1 MTYGFW
7 ILITNRFW
15 FIVQEERFLNLQVN
29 QRLLFLIEVAM
40 MAALAFLLDLAS
52 GIFFKM
58 PQGGTVS
65 LGMIPVFIMAFRRG
79 LSGGLLT
86 GLIFGFLQVAIGN
99 PSVYHPFQAFL
110 DYYLAFTVVGF
121 SGILFKQIQ
130 QSLGNRN
137 RMIFLIILAAF
148 IGNFLR
154 YIVHV
159 IGGAIFFAEYAP
171 DGMPVVLYS
180 LGYNATY
187 MIPTIIVSAIIC
199 CLILLTAPRLVTR
212 K

>member
-1 MTYGFW
+1 M
-7 ILITNRFW
+7 
-15 FIVQEERFLNLQVN
+15 N

-40 MAALAFLLDLAS
+40 MAALAFLLDLIS
-52 GIFFKM
+52 GMFFKM

-65 LGMIPVFIMAFRRG
+65 LGMLPVFIMAFRRG

-86 GLIFGFLQVAIGN
+86 GLLFGFLQAVLSNASI
-99 PSVYHPFQAFL
+99 YHPVQGFL

-121 SGILFKQIQ
+121 SGLFFSFIQ
-130 QSLGNRN
+130 KAVENNKRN
-137 RMIFLIILAAF
+137 QAVIYIVLATL
-148 IGNFLR
+148 IGNALR

-159 IGGAIFFAEYAP
+159 IGGAVFFAEYAP
-171 DGMPVVLYS
+171 EGVPAILYS

-187 MIPTIIVSAIIC
+187 MIPTFLVSAAIC
-199 CLILLTAPRLVTR
+199 CFTLLTASRLITR